1 MIGMFVKY
9 VLFDVYFFL
18 SSWENRFIYIIE
30 RDMKEEMH
38 FKIWMCKEDLN
49 MFVIM

>member
-9 VLFDVYFFL
+9 VLFDVYIFL

-30 RDMKEEMH
+30 RDMKEKMH
-38 FKIWMCKEDLN
+38 FKI
-49 MFVIM
+49 